1 MNEIKGHKAKPKW
14 RNKYG
19 INNGFMTFLI
29 GLFAGVILTAIALRY
44 DKSAYAKDLNKK
56 ASEERSFLLRQKT
69 ELTNRFNIL
78 KKKYEKVYKAYPFE
92 SVPDSSSNGNWEAE
106 RTRALSLAK
115 YMRKSLILKTEPFA
129 NSGDKLWVVLKGLR
143 MGEDSVSPF
152 KSNAE
157 KLAGW
162 KGSLKTLCTTDP
174 SYLCAIFKKGKV
186 EDKNGFQESW
196 YFHLNLVLR
205 NAKPTLPTAIRKVDG
220 TWGSMIL
227 FNPDLCML
235 KEFEEVGEKCK
246 WNSGWGLYPGDRFD
260 DLLSCAPGAKEE
272 DCGIV
277 SREDWT
283 RLAVSDF
290 LCQIDDRLNRYWK
303 KLGTEK
309 VHMFVDKKKKI
320 FKYVDNPCRYTQR
333 EGCAD
338 KRDHATVLDLHN
350 LPPHRLADCSLDFAV
365 AQTIDQRTL
374 PRDVLAIIMSP
385 DFVDRVNDSLSIEP
399 IQEDPLMAARTEVF
413 LRNLNVRAKALA
425 GLLSKPS

>member
-1 MNEIKGHKAKPKW
+1 MGVVPRRSIRRLIK
-14 RNKYG
+14 
-19 INNGFMTFLI
+19 
-29 GLFAGVILTAIALRY
+29 LR
-44 DKSAYAKDLNKK
+44 S
-56 ASEERSFLLRQKT
+56 RSQRG
-69 ELTNRFNIL
+69 R
-78 KKKYEKVYKAYPFE
+78 
-92 SVPDSSSNGNWEAE
+92 
-106 RTRALSLAK
+106 
-115 YMRKSLILKTEPFA
+115 
-129 NSGDKLWVVLKGLR
+129 
-143 MGEDSVSPF
+143 
-152 KSNAE
+152 
-157 KLAGW
+157 
-162 KGSLKTLCTTDP
+162 LC
-174 SYLCAIFKKGKV
+174 
-186 EDKNGFQESW
+186 
-196 YFHLNLVLR
+196 
-205 NAKPTLPTAIRKVDG
+205 
-220 TWGSMIL
+220 
-227 FNPDLCML
+227 
-235 KEFEEVGEKCK
+235 
-246 WNSGWGLYPGDRFD
+246 
-260 DLLSCAPGAKEE
+260 
-272 DCGIV
+272 IV